1 MKGRFLSLFLILTL
15 LAASLLSCK
24 DSVAEKEFSHCELT
38 LVLDGSFSEE
48 RSEDFDMLV
57 TNGDIAVSLI
67 RISFEAGFSQG
78 ISDTYTA
85 KNFAAFFMNKSE
97 KSDNLLMHGD
107 VPYYTYTESISGT
120 EPVFY
125 TVTFYRSH
133 HAYFVVAYAVA
144 EKNKSKFEAKVLQY
158 AEAAYFNDAPIINT
172 K

>member
-107 VPYYTYTESISGT
+107 VPYYTYTENT
-120 EPVFY
+120 KEHDVFY
-125 TVTFYRSH
+125 TVTFYRSYN
-133 HAYFVVAYAVA
+133 AYFVVAYAVPEWKKDELG
-144 EKNKSKFEAKVLQY
+144 EKLLDYAAK
-158 AEAAYFNDAPIINT
+158 AYFNDAPEIKTN
-172 K
+172 